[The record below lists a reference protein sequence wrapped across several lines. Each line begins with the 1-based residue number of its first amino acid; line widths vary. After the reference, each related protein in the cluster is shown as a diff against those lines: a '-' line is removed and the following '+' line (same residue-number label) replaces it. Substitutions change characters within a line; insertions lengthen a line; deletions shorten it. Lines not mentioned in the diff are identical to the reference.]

1 MRNVIILYELSISIT
16 LQDLVEL
23 FLDLNEKHGAG
34 LLTSAVR
41 PEDVIHTIELL
52 LSDLGNCSTLLEI
65 APVYKRQQESWD
77 KVLQL
82 ILSHLSLISLNDFNL
97 LQLLL
102 LFRS

>member
-1 MRNVIILYELSISIT
+1 MIPPS
-16 LQDLVEL
+16 QALVKL

-52 LSDLGNCSTLLEI
+52 LSDLSNCSTLLEI

-77 KVLQL
+77 KVHVYKGKPANKYKA
-82 ILSHLSLISLNDFNL
+82 II
-97 LQLLL
+97 
-102 LFRS
+102 